1 MFEDC
6 LQLWVYKCIQQFM
19 FLIPKISR
27 HPFYPKVLAAHQESQ
42 GQHMLH
48 LVSETDNMQQVQKSP
63 DRAYLYTIHSF
74 LMCPCCMQFD
84 LLPCCKHNGV
94 VPGRRQCLHGNQADL
109 RLSLLN
115 SLSHS
120 TQTQK
125 GMRQDFHLH
134 SRMWGHAWVRTPAD

>member
-48 LVSETDNMQQVQKSP
+48 LVSETANMQQVQKSP
-63 DRAYLYTIHSF
+63 NSAYLYTIHV
-74 LMCPCCMQFD
+74 CTWTCCLAANTMEQ
-84 LLPCCKHNGV
+84 
-94 VPGRRQCLHGNQADL
+94 
-109 RLSLLN
+109 
-115 SLSHS
+115 
-120 TQTQK
+120 
-125 GMRQDFHLH
+125 
-134 SRMWGHAWVRTPAD
+134 